1 MKMRKK
7 ECKQKNWKRTVLIL
21 GCAFL
26 LSNIFV
32 ACGEDGK
39 TGVIGEQKKEDGF
52 AFVVNGFS
60 LTPNMDASGIKGA
73 LGEPLSYFEEPSC
86 ASQGIDKYYT
96 YPGYMIQTYDD
107 GEKEVINYI
116 TFKDDSVS
124 TKEGIDLSMTKE
136 NVIEAYGEDYYETA
150 NSISYESGDTKL
162 KFIFEDDLI
171 IAIEYSV
178 K

>member
-1 MKMRKK
+1 MSPIESISQISLNSSSFVKTWFGFSARKV
-7 ECKQKNWKRTVLIL
+7 KR
-21 GCAFL
+21 
-26 LSNIFV
+26 SNS
-32 ACGEDGK
+32 
-39 TGVIGEQKKEDGF
+39 
-52 AFVVNGFS
+52 FVVNGFS

-86 ASQGIDKYYT
+86 ASQGTDKYYT